1 MKIYLDNCCFN
12 RPFDDQSQVKIH
24 IEAQAKLDIQKNIK
38 QGNYDL
44 VWSYILEY
52 ENEMNP
58 FEERKESI
66 IKWKNIAKEK
76 IVANS
81 DIISLAESICNQGI
95 KPKDALHISCAIY
108 AKCKYFITTDRLLL
122 NKNVNGIKI
131 INPTQFILE
140 EAQKMV
146 KSDTILKL
154 EGINLL
160 IDNLGEVDAERF
172 ITLIIKEPFDYTKW
186 QKKLFQG
193 KRVKELSNEAM
204 ANYKK

>member
-76 IVANS
+76 IVATS

-140 EAQKMV
+140 EA
-146 KSDTILKL
+146 
-154 EGINLL
+154 
-160 IDNLGEVDAERF
+160 
-172 ITLIIKEPFDYTKW
+172 
-186 QKKLFQG
+186 
-193 KRVKELSNEAM
+193 
-204 ANYKK
+204 